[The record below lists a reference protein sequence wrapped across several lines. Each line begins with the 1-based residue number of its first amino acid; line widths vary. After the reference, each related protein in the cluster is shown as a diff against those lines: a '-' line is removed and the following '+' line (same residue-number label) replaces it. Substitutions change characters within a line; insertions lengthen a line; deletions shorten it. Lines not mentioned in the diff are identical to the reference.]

1 MLSKILGIIGILTGL
16 FWLIK
21 PEALKN
27 RIKKKINRKIKI
39 IVFIFVIGFGLLL
52 IGSIIRAEGFLPKFI
67 GVIGIVITVKG
78 ILLLTSKT
86 SEKILEWLQDRSL
99 LFFRACALFI
109 FVMGIM
115 LMLV

>member
-1 MLSKILGIIGILTGL
+1 MLSKILGTIGILTGL

-39 IVFIFVIGFGLLL
+39 IVFIFIIAFGLLL
-52 IGSIIRAEGFLPKFI
+52 IGSIIRAKGFLPKFI
-67 GVIGIVITVKG
+67 GTIGIVITIKG
-78 ILLLTSKT
+78 ILLLTSKA
-86 SEKILEWLQDRSL
+86 SEKILDWLQGRSL

-115 LMLV
+115 LFLV